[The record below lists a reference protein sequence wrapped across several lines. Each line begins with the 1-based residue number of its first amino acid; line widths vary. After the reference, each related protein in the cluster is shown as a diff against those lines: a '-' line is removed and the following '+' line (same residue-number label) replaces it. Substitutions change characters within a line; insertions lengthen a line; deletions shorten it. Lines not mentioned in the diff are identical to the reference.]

1 MISLKNTVI
10 KLAKRIKREESL
22 AYLQSEVQTHAK
34 NAGQLRQENEQLRND
49 RMMLIEIITDMVED
63 DSYWVEGTETQTMR
77 WRVKN
82 LVNNI
87 KNG

>member
-34 NAGQLRQENEQLRND
+34 NAGQLRQENEQLRNG
-49 RMMLIEIITDMVED
+49 MMLTKFLLM
-63 DSYWVEGTETQTMR
+63 QTMCSELWTEETLKR
-77 WRVKN
+77 LRPW
-82 LVNNI
+82 
-87 KNG
+87 